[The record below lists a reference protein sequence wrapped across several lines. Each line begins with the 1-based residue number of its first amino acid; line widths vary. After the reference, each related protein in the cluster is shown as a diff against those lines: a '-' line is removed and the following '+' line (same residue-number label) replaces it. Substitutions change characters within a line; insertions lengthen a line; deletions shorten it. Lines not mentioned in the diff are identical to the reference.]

1 MNYRHHY
8 DQKLGEIRG
17 SVIKLGGLASDMVR
31 MAVEATLNND
41 VELAKKV
48 IAMDD
53 EVDRLDNDTLE
64 LAAATVMVETPVASD
79 LKMLASALGILGE
92 IEKVADDAVKM
103 ASRSIK
109 LSGLFPAEMKRPL
122 REMAEE
128 ARRVFAGSLR
138 LFTDYNHNLAVEIRK
153 ADSEIDRLYGVA
165 RHRIYE
171 LIQQNPKATEHL
183 VRSIEVF
190 HAIEHVADHAEDIA
204 KRIMLHYEKHPETKV

>member
-1 MNYRHHY
+1 MTYRSHY
-8 DQKLGEIRG
+8 DQKLSEIRS
-17 SVIKLGGLASDMVR
+17 SVIKLGGLAGDMVR

-53 EVDRLDNDTLE
+53 EVDELDNATLE
-64 LAAATVMVETPVASD
+64 LVASTVMVETPVASD

-92 IEKVADDAVKM
+92 IEKVADDAVKL
-103 ASRSIK
+103 ASRAIK

-122 REMAEE
+122 SEMAEE
-128 ARRVFAGSLR
+128 ARKVFAASLK
-138 LFTDYNHNLAVEIRK
+138 LFTEYNHDLAVEIRK
-153 ADSEIDRLYGVA
+153 ADSEIDRLYGAA

-190 HAIEHVADHAEDIA
+190 HALEHVADHAEDIA
-204 KRIMLHYEKHPETKV
+204 KRIMLHYERHPEARF